1 MPAIIAQKEVTQ
13 HILRTFNIRANK
25 SLGQNFLISPEVV
38 RLIVEAAEITPDE
51 PVLEIGPGIG
61 TLTQGLALAG
71 AKVTAIELDKRLLPI
86 LDKTLEGAGQV
97 QVIHGDILQTDIKAL
112 MQGQSFKVAAN
123 LPYYITTP
131 IVLKLLEEDLPIER
145 LVTMVQKEVAER
157 MVASPG
163 GKDYGA
169 LSIAVQYHAEVSLA
183 FVVPANC
190 FMPAP
195 NVQSAVVVC
204 KKRTQP
210 IVEVVSEKLFFRV
223 VKAAFSQRRKM
234 LSNCL
239 KNMGVDSQ
247 FVENWLQTAAIDGKR
262 RAETLSLQEFA
273 LLTNSFATLQEALK
287 K

>member
-157 MVASPG
+157 MVASSG

-273 LLTNSFATLQEALK
+273 LLTNSFATLQEAVK

>member
-38 RLIVEAAEITPDE
+38 RLIVEAAEITTDE

-71 AKVTAIELDKRLLPI
+71 AKVTAVELDKRLLPI

-195 NVQSAVVVC
+195 TVQSAVVVC

-273 LLTNSFATLQEALK
+273 LLTNSFATLQEAVK

>member
-1 MPAIIAQKEVTQ
+1 
-13 HILRTFNIRANK
+13 
-25 SLGQNFLISPEVV
+25 
-38 RLIVEAAEITPDE
+38 
-51 PVLEIGPGIG
+51 
-61 TLTQGLALAG
+61 
-71 AKVTAIELDKRLLPI
+71 
-86 LDKTLEGAGQV
+86 
-97 QVIHGDILQTDIKAL
+97 
-112 MQGQSFKVAAN
+112 
-123 LPYYITTP
+123 
-131 IVLKLLEEDLPIER
+131 
-145 LVTMVQKEVAER
+145 

-273 LLTNSFATLQEALK
+273 LLTNSFATLQEAVK

>member
-97 QVIHGDILQTDIKAL
+97 QVVHGDILQTDIKAL

-273 LLTNSFATLQEALK
+273 LLTNSFATLQEAVK